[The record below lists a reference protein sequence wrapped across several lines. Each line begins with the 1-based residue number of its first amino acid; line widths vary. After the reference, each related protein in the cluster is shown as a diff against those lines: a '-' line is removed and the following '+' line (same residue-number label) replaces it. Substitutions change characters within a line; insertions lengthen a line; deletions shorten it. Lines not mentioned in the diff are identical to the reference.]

1 MSRYKCHDSIVLFVI
16 YGKIS
21 YNLIVYYLLNIT
33 MSPKK
38 SYQSQTQKVNI
49 SEEQAQVLHIFD
61 TRWLIGVMIIII
73 LEVSTPIGMLF
84 PTDAIVFGSG
94 MYFSAKGNIPW
105 GIVTI
110 MVLFSIAVIIWDLLW
125 YRRWTLLSPRLQ
137 VMQDNRFFKKKYLTM
152 CQHYF
157 DDYGDKTMIVSKFL
171 PIRSIISL
179 VAGVLNKPFPSFLIQ
194 SILSAILRVWVLVGV
209 SYFLILL
216 IPSAANHVA
225 LLTFLFV
232 VIPQII
238 SLWYMFGPLM
248 KKYEARITQ
257 ASENIHHIA
266 ESISAIGSQFT
277 TITHE
282 VSEIVHKVVE
292 ETPTPVVPNLNPWVS
307 SEWLPTTTNLS

>member
-1 MSRYKCHDSIVLFVI
+1 
-16 YGKIS
+16 
-21 YNLIVYYLLNIT
+21 
-33 MSPKK
+33 
-38 SYQSQTQKVNI
+38 
-49 SEEQAQVLHIFD
+49 
-61 TRWLIGVMIIII
+61 
-73 LEVSTPIGMLF
+73 
-84 PTDAIVFGSG
+84 
-94 MYFSAKGNIPW
+94 
-105 GIVTI
+105 
-110 MVLFSIAVIIWDLLW
+110 
-125 YRRWTLLSPRLQ
+125 
-137 VMQDNRFFKKKYLTM
+137 MQDNRFFKKKYLTM

-194 SILSAILRVWVLVGV
+194 SILSAILRVGVLVGV

-292 ETPTPVVPNLNPWVS
+292 ETPTPVVPNLNP
-307 SEWLPTTTNLS
+307 

>member
-1 MSRYKCHDSIVLFVI
+1 
-16 YGKIS
+16 
-21 YNLIVYYLLNIT
+21 

-38 SYQSQTQKVNI
+38 SYQSQTQNI
-49 SEEQAQVLHIFD
+49 DINTEQAQVLHIFD

-179 VAGVLNKPFPSFLIQ
+179 VAGILNKPFISFLVE
-194 SILSAILRVWVLVGV
+194 SALSAVLRVWVLVGM
-209 SYFLILL
+209 SYLLIFLI
-216 IPSAANHVA
+216 PTAAHHVA

-248 KKYEARITQ
+248 KKYETRITQ

-292 ETPTPVVPNLNPWVS
+292 ETPTPIPNLNSPLS

>member
-1 MSRYKCHDSIVLFVI
+1 MWFTIRYLYSYCLLFTI
-16 YGKIS
+16 YQ
-21 YNLIVYYLLNIT
+21 

-38 SYQSQTQKVNI
+38 SYQSQTQNINI

-110 MVLFSIAVIIWDLLW
+110 MILFSIAVIIWDLLW
-125 YRRWTLLSPRLQ
+125 YRRWTLLSPKLQ

-179 VAGVLNKPFPSFLIQ
+179 VAGVLNKPFSPFLIQ
-194 SILSAILRVWVLVGV
+194 SILSAILRVGVLVGI

-266 ESISAIGSQFT
+266 ESISAIGSQFS

-292 ETPTPVVPNLNPWVS
+292 ENPTPNMNIPVS
-307 SEWLPTTTNLS
+307 SEWLPTNDKVL

>member
-1 MSRYKCHDSIVLFVI
+1 
-16 YGKIS
+16 
-21 YNLIVYYLLNIT
+21 

>member
-1 MSRYKCHDSIVLFVI
+1 
-16 YGKIS
+16 
-21 YNLIVYYLLNIT
+21 

-38 SYQSQTQKVNI
+38 SYQSQTQKINM

-105 GIVTI
+105 GIITI

-125 YRRWTLLSPRLQ
+125 YRRWTLLSPKLQ

-179 VAGVLNKPFPSFLIQ
+179 VAGVLNKSFPSFLIQ
-194 SILSAILRVWVLVGV
+194 SILSAILRVGILVGV

>member
-1 MSRYKCHDSIVLFVI
+1 
-16 YGKIS
+16 
-21 YNLIVYYLLNIT
+21 

-157 DDYGDKTMIVSKFL
+157 DDYGNKTMIVSKFL

-194 SILSAILRVWVLVGV
+194 SILSAILRVGVLVGL

-248 KKYEARITQ
+248 KKYEARIAQ

-292 ETPTPVVPNLNPWVS
+292 ETPTPSLNTWVS

>member
-1 MSRYKCHDSIVLFVI
+1 
-16 YGKIS
+16 
-21 YNLIVYYLLNIT
+21 

-157 DDYGDKTMIVSKFL
+157 DDYGNKTMIVSKFL

-194 SILSAILRVWVLVGV
+194 SILSAILRVGVLVGV

-248 KKYEARITQ
+248 KKYEARIAQ

-292 ETPTPVVPNLNPWVS
+292 ETPIPVVPDQTPWVS

>member
-1 MSRYKCHDSIVLFVI
+1 
-16 YGKIS
+16 
-21 YNLIVYYLLNIT
+21 

-38 SYQSQTQKVNI
+38 SYQSQTQKINM

-125 YRRWTLLSPRLQ
+125 YRRWTLLSPKLQ

-179 VAGVLNKPFPSFLIQ
+179 VAGILNKSFPSFLIQ
-194 SILSAILRVWVLVGV
+194 SILSAILRVGILVGV

>member
-1 MSRYKCHDSIVLFVI
+1 
-16 YGKIS
+16 
-21 YNLIVYYLLNIT
+21 

-38 SYQSQTQKVNI
+38 SYQSQTQKINM

-125 YRRWTLLSPRLQ
+125 YRRWTLLSPKLQ

-179 VAGVLNKPFPSFLIQ
+179 VAGVLNKSFPSFLIQ
-194 SILSAILRVWVLVGV
+194 SILSAILRVGILVGV

>member
-1 MSRYKCHDSIVLFVI
+1 
-16 YGKIS
+16 
-21 YNLIVYYLLNIT
+21 

-38 SYQSQTQKVNI
+38 SYQSQTQNI
-49 SEEQAQVLHIFD
+49 DINTEQAQVLHIFD

>member
-1 MSRYKCHDSIVLFVI
+1 
-16 YGKIS
+16 
-21 YNLIVYYLLNIT
+21 

-38 SYQSQTQKVNI
+38 SYQSQTQKINM

-125 YRRWTLLSPRLQ
+125 YRRWTLLSPKLQ
-137 VMQDNRFFKKKYLTM
+137 AMQDNRFFKKKYLAM

-157 DDYGDKTMIVSKFL
+157 DDYGDKMMIVSKFL

-179 VAGVLNKPFPSFLIQ
+179 VAGVLNKSFPSFLIQ
-194 SILSAILRVWVLVGV
+194 SILSAILRVGVLVGV

-292 ETPTPVVPNLNPWVS
+292 EDTIISPDSNINTTVS
-307 SEWLPTTTNLS
+307 SGWWSTNNNLS

>member
-1 MSRYKCHDSIVLFVI
+1 
-16 YGKIS
+16 
-21 YNLIVYYLLNIT
+21 

-157 DDYGDKTMIVSKFL
+157 DDYGNKTMIVSKFL

-194 SILSAILRVWVLVGV
+194 SILSAILRVGVLVGV